1 MDTLFH
7 YTTAAGL
14 LGILDSSAFWATDL
28 RFLNDAQEAV
38 YARELFVDAV
48 RSAENPALYAGHPA
62 HDDPQSFG
70 ETFAGYKQLVA
81 QELNSPDFA
90 VYVTCFCESGDLLS
104 QWRAYGSDHGYAIE
118 VKTDALKT
126 ADTQIPGYGMSL
138 MQVRYG
144 RDAAADVV
152 STAMRDMTDDS
163 NLAHVGVHAHYM
175 ALRLTAMLAGVKH
188 PGFQEERE
196 WRVVAAFEWEEPE
209 LARFRSTPMAI
220 VPYIEV
226 PLPKDAIVT
235 IRVGPGRHVDV
246 LEPGIDREGG
256 QLSAAAKG
264 SVFTR
269 RRHREAGVR
278 RLLRTVGC
286 EAPVLHS
293 EVPLRT

>member
-1 MDTLFH
+1 MSMDTLFH

-14 LGILDSSAFWATDL
+14 LGILDSSGFWATDL

-38 YARELFVDAV
+38 YARDLFVGAA
-48 RSAENPALYAGHPA
+48 RSVDNPALQAGHPL
-62 HDDPQSFG
+62 HDTAKEFG
-70 ETFAGYKQLVA
+70 EAFAGYKKLVA
-81 QELNSPDFA
+81 RDINSPNFA

-126 ADTQIPGYGMSL
+126 AVQQIAGSATPLPHGDEPAEMSL

-144 RDAAADVV
+144 PDAAADIV
-152 STAMRDMTDDS
+152 STAMREMSEDT
-163 NLAHVGVHAHYM
+163 NLGHVGVHAHMM
-175 ALRLTAMLAGVKH
+175 ALHLTAMLAGVKH

-196 WRVVAAFEWEEPE
+196 WRVVAVFEGEGPKHVK
-209 LARFRSTPMAI
+209 FRSTPMAI

-246 LEPGIDREGG
+246 
-256 QLSAAAKG
+256 
-264 SVFTR
+264 
-269 RRHREAGVR
+269 REAGVR

>member
-14 LGILDSSAFWATDL
+14 LGILSSSAFWATDL

-38 YARELFVDAV
+38 YAHELFVDAV
-48 RSAENPALYAGHPA
+48 RSADNPALQAGHFLHHIA
-62 HDDPQSFG
+62 EEFG
-70 ETFAGYKQLVA
+70 EDFARYKQLVA
-81 QELNSPDFA
+81 EELNSPNFA

-118 VKTDALKT
+118 VKTDALNT
-126 ADTQIPGYGMSL
+126 AVQQIAGSAADMISL

-152 STAMRDMTDDS
+152 SAAMRDMSEDT
-163 NLAHVGVHAHYM
+163 NLGHLGVHAHLM

-196 WRVVAAFEWEEPE
+196 WRVVAAFEYEGPK
-209 LARFRSTPMAI
+209 LKFRSTPMAI

-226 PLPKDAIVT
+226 PLSKDAIVT

-246 LEPGIDREGG
+246 
-256 QLSAAAKG
+256 
-264 SVFTR
+264 
-269 RRHREAGVR
+269 REAGVR
-278 RLLRTVGC
+278 GLLRTVGC

>member
-14 LGILDSSAFWATDL
+14 LGILNSSAFWATDL

-38 YARELFVDAV
+38 YAHRLFVDAMRNV
-48 RSAENPALYAGHPA
+48 DNPALRAEHPL
-62 HDDPQSFG
+62 HDIAEEWG
-70 ETFAGYKQLVA
+70 ETFVRYKGLVEE
-81 QELNSPDFA
+81 ELNSPKFA

-118 VKTDALKT
+118 VQADALET
-126 ADTQIPGYGMSL
+126 AVQQIVDPPDEISL
-138 MQVRYG
+138 IQVRYG
-144 RDAAADVV
+144 REAAADVV
-152 STAMRDMTDDS
+152 STAMRHMSEDR
-163 NLAHVGVHAHYM
+163 NLGHAGVHAHLM

-196 WRVVAAFEWEEPE
+196 WRVVAAFEEEYLG
-209 LARFRSTPMAI
+209 LAKFRSTPMAI

-226 PLPKDAIVT
+226 PLPKDAIVG

-246 LEPGIDREGG
+246 
-256 QLSAAAKG
+256 
-264 SVFTR
+264 
-269 RRHREAGVR
+269 REAGVR

-286 EAPVLHS
+286 EVPVKHS